1 MSLTIEK
8 LKEQLRVCIANRDQY
23 SFSYQQ
29 AIGAITLLQE
39 QIKELAIEEALAKK
53 KAEDEAKAKAEL
65 EAKLRAQLEAEAKK
79 EAEFCNAATMDIK
92 LDEGVLADGNTNG

>member
-8 LKEQLRVCIANRDQY
+8 LKEQLKHCIANRDQF

-65 EAKLRAQLEAEAKK
+65 EAKLRAEAEAL
-79 EAEFCNAATMDIK
+79 ALANANANAAVMDLK
-92 LDEGVLADGNTNG
+92 LDEGVI